1 MATFLILECSNPG
14 CRMRFPV
21 PERALIQTC
30 PRCASPLQPVDL
42 PFASARVEPGADAPA
57 GPQVEIL
64 LDNLRS
70 AFNVGSILRAA
81 DGAGIR
87 HAHLCGITPT
97 PENPKVAKTALSAEF
112 VTPWSYAPNG
122 VLLVEQLRAG
132 GLPVWALEGG
142 ANAEP
147 LTAALSAVPPALL
160 IVAGNELAGVDP
172 GILSQCEKVV
182 SLPMLGFK
190 RSLNVAVAFGIAM
203 YWLRFAPAFQDR

>member
-30 PRCASPLQPVDL
+30 PRCASPLRPVDL
-42 PFASARVEPGADAPA
+42 PFASARVQSGADVPA

-97 PENPKVAKTALSAEF
+97 DKLATHRPPA
-112 VTPWSYAPNG
+112 
-122 VLLVEQLRAG
+122 
-132 GLPVWALEGG
+132 GLPM
-142 ANAEP
+142 
-147 LTAALSAVPPALL
+147 
-160 IVAGNELAGVDP
+160 
-172 GILSQCEKVV
+172 
-182 SLPMLGFK
+182 PMLEPWRRAPEPWRG
-190 RSLNVAVAFGIAM
+190 RATSWVAS
-203 YWLRFAPAFQDR
+203 P